1 MANVTVICIKSTAE
15 LIGHA

>member
-1 MANVTVICIKSTAE
+1 MANVTVVCIKSTAE